1 MIIIFIK
8 FINQSN
14 DGLNQDFFPII
25 EFNIPLN
32 LQKYI
37 SLFSLLKI
45 NVKIIYDATEVPE
58 TSIWLETSDRP
69 KISKLIIKRSSQ

>member
-14 DGLNQDFFPII
+14 DGLNQDFFPMI

-45 NVKIIYDATEVPE
+45 NVKIILLKKEDTN
-58 TSIWLETSDRP
+58 LG
-69 KISKLIIKRSSQ
+69 KIIINAKKNPLCFL

>member
-45 NVKIIYDATEVPE
+45 NVKIILLKKEDTN
-58 TSIWLETSDRP
+58 LG
-69 KISKLIIKRSSQ
+69 KIIINAKKNPLCFL

>member
-45 NVKIIYDATEVPE
+45 NVKIILLKKEDNN
-58 TSIWLETSDRP
+58 LG
-69 KISKLIIKRSSQ
+69 KIIINAKKKPLCFL

>member
-45 NVKIIYDATEVPE
+45 NVKIILLKKEE
-58 TSIWLETSDRP
+58 TNLG
-69 KISKLIIKRSSQ
+69 KIIINARKKPLCFL

>member
-14 DGLNQDFFPII
+14 DGLNQDFFPLI

-45 NVKIIYDATEVPE
+45 NVKIILLKKEDTN
-58 TSIWLETSDRP
+58 LG
-69 KISKLIIKRSSQ
+69 KIIINAKKKPLCFL

>member
-14 DGLNQDFFPII
+14 DGLNQDFFPTI

-45 NVKIIYDATEVPE
+45 NVKIILFKKEDTN
-58 TSIWLETSDRP
+58 LG
-69 KISKLIIKRSSQ
+69 KIIINAKKKPLCFL

>member
-14 DGLNQDFFPII
+14 DGLNQDFFPTI

-45 NVKIIYDATEVPE
+45 NVKIILLKKED
-58 TSIWLETSDRP
+58 TSLG
-69 KISKLIIKRSSQ
+69 KIIINAKKNPLCFL

>member
-45 NVKIIYDATEVPE
+45 NVKIILLKKED
-58 TSIWLETSDRP
+58 TSLG
-69 KISKLIIKRSSQ
+69 KIIINAKKKPLCFL